1 VADER
6 TTAIIRQ
13 AMAFFSTTGA
23 AFPDKPL
30 SYALTF
36 FVVIVS
42 WGDEV
47 CGHVV
52 T

>member
-6 TTAIIRQ
+6 TTTIIRQ
-13 AMAFFSTTGA
+13 ATAFFSTTGA

-30 SYALTF
+30 SHALAF

-42 WGDEV
+42 CGEEH